1 MDLKRT
7 FYATYGKRLLDL
19 ALIIPGILLISPLLI
34 VITPL
39 VRRRLGRS
47 ALFRQQRPGIQA
59 KPFTIYKFRTMT
71 DARDGDDNLLPD
83 AERLTRLG
91 RLLRKT
97 SMDELPELF
106 NIIKGDMSIV
116 GPRPLLMQ
124 YLDRYTPEQARRH
137 EVRPGLTGWAQVNG
151 RNALSWE
158 EKFEMDVWYVD
169 HWSLGLDLK
178 IIGMTVLKVLKR
190 EGISA
195 QGEATMPEF
204 MGSDRR
210 SEIGGRRE
218 KTEVGDQRSEVGD
231 QRSEVGGKR
240 QRSEIRG
247 RRSEIRGRRE
257 RRSEGKDR
265 GRGLEVGGR
274 RSEVGGRKAEGGDRT
289 SEVREPWLE
298 EG

>member
-1 MDLKRT
+1 MNNCCD
-7 FYATYGKRLLDL
+7 
-19 ALIIPGILLISPLLI
+19 
-34 VITPL
+34 
-39 VRRRLGRS
+39 
-47 ALFRQQRPGIQA
+47 Q
-59 KPFTIYKFRTMT
+59 
-71 DARDGDDNLLPD
+71 DGCLLPD

-97 SMDELPELF
+97 SMDELPGLF

-137 EVRPGLTGWAQVNG
+137 EVKPGLTGWAQVNG

-195 QGEATMPEF
+195 EGEATMSEF
-204 MGSDRR
+204 NPQITQIHAD
-210 SEIGGRRE
+210 
-218 KTEVGDQRSEVGD
+218 
-231 QRSEVGGKR
+231 
-240 QRSEIRG
+240 
-247 RRSEIRGRRE
+247 
-257 RRSEGKDR
+257 
-265 GRGLEVGGR
+265 
-274 RSEVGGRKAEGGDRT
+274 
-289 SEVREPWLE
+289 
-298 EG
+298 